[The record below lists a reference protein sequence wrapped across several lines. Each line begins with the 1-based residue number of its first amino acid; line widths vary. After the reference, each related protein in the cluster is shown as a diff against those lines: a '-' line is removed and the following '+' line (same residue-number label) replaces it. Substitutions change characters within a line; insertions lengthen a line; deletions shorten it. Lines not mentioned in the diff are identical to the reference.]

1 MGNIKQVAA
10 NNSKDHLIPENEK
23 SYVHAI
29 IHKAEYDVTTG
40 KAKFKPFLV
49 KKLVP
54 DWNAFL
60 DHPHGFVVVEI
71 IHRPSGAKVPDKLKA
86 EVKKKEEAQAKAQKK
101 EEANRRDMR
110 GGDKDAHQKK
120 SDAEGADI
128 DEQEK
133 IQAKV
138 RQDEADEFVKAENK
152 AKDEAQKK
160 LNAEKEVEQ
169 KKVNKG

>member
-120 SDAEGADI
+120 SDAEGVDI
-128 DEQEK
+128 DGQEK
-133 IQAKV
+133 ADSKARMDEHNASDSKV
-138 RQDEADEFVKAENK
+138 LKV
-152 AKDEAQKK
+152 AQEMGKK
-160 LNAEKEVEQ
+160 EI
-169 KKVNKG
+169 KK

>member
-101 EEANRRDMR
+101 EEANR
-110 GGDKDAHQKK
+110 QKK